1 MVTYNGINYPFK
13 MSWGGGVKEGIY
25 NNVIEGKNEFRIL
38 YIT

>member
-13 MSWGGGVKEGIY
+13 MSWGGVKEGIY

>member
-1 MVTYNGINYPFK
+1 MELIIHLK
-13 MSWGGGVKEGIY
+13 CHGGGVKEGIY